1 MPTRCRLGERRLRHR
16 RSVVRCVARRIV
28 GWRASASFKT
38 DLVLDAVEQAICD
51 RHTERADGLVHH
63 SDHGVLY
70 LAIRHTVP
78 LGEAG
83 VESSVGSVGDS
94 YANGIAESVIGLFK
108 TEVIRNKGPWRNL
121 VKADVMS

>member
-1 MPTRCRLGERRLRHR
+1 
-16 RSVVRCVARRIV
+16 
-28 GWRASASFKT
+28 
-38 DLVLDAVEQAICD
+38 VLDALEQAIWD

-63 SDHGVLY
+63 SDHGVLH
-70 LAIRHTVP
+70 LAIRYTEP

-94 YANGIAESVIGLFK
+94 YANSIAESVIGLFK
-108 TEVIRNKGPWRNL
+108 TEVIRNKGPWRSNL